1 MLFCSDTC
9 SVEQTLLYKTHYV
22 TSLQNVAMFGYVNKK
37 FIVIGYYI
45 VKKFN
50 DKSTSNSLFHAL
62 WHQGYHNIYHQYKCK
77 KYSLIKPQK
86 TKDFS

>member
-1 MLFCSDTC
+1 MLVCSDTC

-45 VKKFN
+45 VKEFN
-50 DKSTSNSLFHAL
+50 DKSTSNYELSNSSS
-62 WHQGYHNIYHQYKCK
+62 NINEA
-77 KYSLIKPQK
+77 S
-86 TKDFS
+86 TT